1 MIHEVV
7 MPKLGMTMTE
17 ARLVKW
23 LCGEG
28 DRVEKGQELLEIE
41 TEKVTYHVEAPA
53 TGILAKIIVA
63 EGEHIPVG
71 RVVGL
76 IADTVEEVSEEVLA
90 AYGRGEPGATMG
102 KVAEGK
108 AGKEEKESPRLNVS
122 PVARRLAEEKGVDL
136 SLIKGSGPGGRIV
149 KEDVLRVLAAV
160 TASTGSP
167 GEGGEEPPRGP
178 SPAHDVVQLTGIE
191 QVMGRRMSQSWAEI
205 PQFSLTIRV
214 NVTEPLAYVLK
225 LKEEGLG
232 VSITDFVHKA
242 VAVALRKHPHLNARL
257 QDQSLLLFRQVDLG
271 FAVDTSA
278 GLVVPVIRSADQKGL
293 VELAAERRLLVEKAG
308 ENRLSVDDVADPTFT
323 VSNLGMFGIQQFTPI
338 VNPPNVAILGLG
350 EITRC
355 QASNIPWLTCTL
367 AVDHRAVS
375 GAPAARFLAEFKRLL
390 EQPWRLVV

>member
-1 MIHEVV
+1 VIHEVV

-23 LCGEG
+23 LCREG
-28 DRVEKGQELLEIE
+28 DRVDKGQELLEIE

-53 TGILAKIIVA
+53 TGILAKIIIA
-63 EGEHIPVG
+63 EGDHIPVG

-76 IADTVEEVSEEVLA
+76 IADRVEEVSEEVLA
-90 AYGRGEPGATMG
+90 AYGRGEPGTCR
-102 KVAEGK
+102 
-108 AGKEEKESPRLNVS
+108 EEKDSLRLNVS

-149 KEDVLRVLAAV
+149 KEDVLRALAAV
-160 TASTGSP
+160 TASAESP
-167 GEGGEEPPRGP
+167 GGEVKEAPRGP
-178 SPAHDVVQLTGIE
+178 SPAYDVVQLTGIE

-205 PQFSLTIRV
+205 PQYSLTIRV
-214 NVTEPLAYVLK
+214 NVAEPLAYVLK

-278 GLVVPVIRSADQKGL
+278 GLVVPVLRSADQKGL

-308 ENRLSVDDVADPTFT
+308 ENQLSVDDVADPTFT

-355 QASNIPWLTCTL
+355 QASNIDWLTCTL